1 MNGQMDKYRLLNWIE
16 LSRSALAHNIK
27 SLSKLAGGRTL
38 AVSVKANAYGH
49 GLSEVVRMLDE
60 MPEVDYVSVH
70 SLEEAVASRE
80 AGWNRK
86 IMLLG
91 PLSLDRVE
99 AVIDYDLEPVI
110 FGQQTLK
117 SLGKIADRRG
127 RQIRTH
133 LKLETGTNRQG
144 VTEKELPGFAEVY
157 KRHQSLRKPY
167 GASTHFANIED
178 TTNHEYAQFQLKN
191 FNRMVKNMSRLGIR
205 PTVRHTACS
214 AALILFDKTRFEMVR
229 PGIAAYGHWSSKET
243 YLSYRL
249 QGGQD
254 NLFQPVLTW
263 KARVTQIKK
272 LTADAFVGYGC
283 TYRTTSPTRLAVLP
297 VGYYDGYD
305 RGLSNQAHVLIK
317 GKRAPVRGR
326 VCMNLI
332 MVDITDIRGVKL
344 EHEVVLL
351 GQSGDEVVSAE
362 QLADWAGTINYEVLA
377 RLSPTISRMAVR

>member
-1 MNGQMDKYRLLNWIE
+1 MNGQMDEYRLLNWIE
-16 LSRSALAHNIK
+16 LSRSALANNIK
-27 SLSKLAGGRTL
+27 SLSKLAEGRTL

-49 GLSEVVRMLDE
+49 GLSEIVRMLDE

-91 PLSLDRVE
+91 HFSQDRVE

-110 FGQQTLK
+110 FNRQTLR
-117 SLGKIADRRG
+117 SLGKVADRRG

-144 VTEKELPGFAEVY
+144 VTEKELPGFAEIY
-157 KRHQSLRKPY
+157 KRHLSLRKPY

-178 TTNHEYAQFQLKN
+178 TTNHKYAQFQLKN

-263 KARVTQIKK
+263 KARVTQIKE
-272 LTADAFVGYGC
+272 LPADAFVGYGC
-283 TYRTTSPTRLAVLP
+283 TYRTTSPTLLAVLP

-305 RGLSNQAHVLIK
+305 RGLSNRAHVLIR

-344 EHEVVLL
+344 EHEVILL
-351 GQSGDEVVSAE
+351 GKSGDEVISAE

-377 RLSPTISRMAVR
+377 RLSPIISRIAVR